1 MPEVLSCKA
10 ELGRIMT
17 ALRFITLLL
26 SLAVFVFSQNLEA
39 VLSLQTG
46 LTQFTS
52 YITKFE
58 DLVSQ
63 VNGGSYTSMAY
74 TF

>member
-1 MPEVLSCKA
+1 
-10 ELGRIMT
+10 MT
-17 ALRFITLLL
+17 ALPFITLLL

-74 TF
+74 IF

>member
-1 MPEVLSCKA
+1 
-10 ELGRIMT
+10 MT

-52 YITKFE
+52 YITKVP
-58 DLVSQ
+58 DLVAE

-74 TF
+74 IF